1 MGHRMTSVNV
11 VKKNRSKLVE
21 QNSLDADPWWKLRL
35 RSVKILPFFS
45 GRKDFIPYQD
55 GKMSSLPKLPI
66 FEPRSAIVQGV
77 VYPEAD
83 VGGVKQRG
91 RERGWASTAEAKANT
106 KNGAKVGSWE
116 HENF

>member
-1 MGHRMTSVNV
+1 MKTQGPECEGSPIFIRVA
-11 VKKNRSKLVE
+11 KKKIKSRWQDEFSSKAFYSS
-21 QNSLDADPWWKLRL
+21 QSL
-35 RSVKILPFFS
+35 
-45 GRKDFIPYQD
+45 
-55 GKMSSLPKLPI
+55 

>member
-1 MGHRMTSVNV
+1 M
-11 VKKNRSKLVE
+11 
-21 QNSLDADPWWKLRL
+21 
-35 RSVKILPFFS
+35 KILPFFS

-91 RERGWASTAEAKANT
+91 RERG
-106 KNGAKVGSWE
+106 
-116 HENF
+116 